1 MDSLSLCWRGM
12 AGAGKRAKLHEAL
25 AALAAVRGLPFT
37 IQMRSL
43 MADSS
48 SAMGNVTEAG
58 ATEEGAGPDD
68 AESGQFQY
76 EYSLVHIGLDIARM
90 SMQDKHIL
98 RPVLTRLGQ
107 GSQVMAGDQG
117 RGSRILVLYHTHLLS
132 SESVLLV
139 QACLEQNE
147 GDLSIWMTS
156 ELPVPQRIRD
166 WFIETPVA
174 GIDHSFEAYAH
185 TTAGIEQRQLAN
197 WPIVFRSL
205 LDRWLSAP
213 APVLYDLKE
222 VKAVVYDMLMRNLR
236 WVEVVHFLLDVV
248 LEHPG
253 LSVKEREAAVGALAG
268 CEATGGG
275 YTIPSYRIP
284 ILWESLFLQLRSICG
299 TRGAPERSPPPPS
312 LKDSAHTPE
321 ANEGVAPST
330 FTRTS
335 RTRRR
340 AGATATATVGTV

>member
-1 MDSLSLCWRGM
+1 M
-12 AGAGKRAKLHEAL
+12 AGAGKKARLHEAL

-43 MADSS
+43 AAD
-48 SAMGNVTEAG
+48 AGPVGNVTEAG

-117 RGSRILVLYHTHLLS
+117 RGSRILVLYHAHLLS

-147 GDLSIWMTS
+147 GDLSIWITS

-166 WFIETPVA
+166 WFIEIPVA
-174 GIDHSFEAYAH
+174 GKDHSFEAYC
-185 TTAGIEQRQLAN
+185 GQRQLAN
-197 WPIVFRSL
+197 WPTVFRSL
-205 LDRWLSAP
+205 LDKWLAAP

-253 LSVKEREAAVGALAG
+253 LSPQKRKAAVGALAA
-268 CEATGGG
+268 CEATAGG

-284 ILWESLFLQLRSICG
+284 ILWESLFLQLRSICS
-299 TRGAPERSPPPPS
+299 GAAVSDASEAPNSS
-312 LKDSAHTPE
+312 KDSAHTAEP
-321 ANEGVAPST
+321 NEGGAPTTS
-330 FTRTS
+330 TRTG

-340 AGATATATVGTV
+340 TPAAAPA